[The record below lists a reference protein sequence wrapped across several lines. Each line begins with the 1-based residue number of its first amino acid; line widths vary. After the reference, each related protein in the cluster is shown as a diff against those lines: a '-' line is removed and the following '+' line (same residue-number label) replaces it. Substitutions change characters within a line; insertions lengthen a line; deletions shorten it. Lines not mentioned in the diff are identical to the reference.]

1 MESGK
6 ETPKVFKVLSSILLA
21 TLFLL
26 FCCVLYKPA
35 FTTRRIE
42 EALITHLSKC
52 ENIEELNRKNV
63 KTFVLLL
70 EFEYQGKPSLSII
83 STNGNDIAYASYD
96 MDEPTRQFNY
106 YYHGRIIEIIYN
118 PKYSNY
124 LIYNR
129 LHSYL
134 SNLLLSYRKLFSN
147 NNFSHNYCT
156 EYSELYQI
164 DENGNCLLMKRKLN
178 HY

>member
-1 MESGK
+1 M
-6 ETPKVFKVLSSILLA
+6 
-21 TLFLL
+21 L
-26 FCCVLYKPA
+26 FCCVLYKPTLA
-35 FTTRRIE
+35 TRSIE
-42 EALITHLSKC
+42 EAIINHLSNC
-52 ENIEELNRKNV
+52 ENIEELNRTNA

-96 MDEPTRQFNY
+96 MDEPNHRFY
-106 YYHGRIIEIIYN
+106 HYYHGRIIHILYN

-134 SNLLLSYRKLFSN
+134 SKLSSSLSKLFSN
-147 NNFSHNYCT
+147 NTFTYDYCT

-178 HY
+178 YY

>member
-1 MESGK
+1 MRV
-6 ETPKVFKVLSSILLA
+6 ETPKVIKVLSSILLA

-26 FCCVLYKPA
+26 FYCVLSKPTLA
-35 FTTRRIE
+35 TRSIE
-42 EALITHLSKC
+42 EAIINHLSNC
-52 ENIEELNRKNV
+52 ENIDVLSPKYVR
-63 KTFVLLL
+63 TYVLLL
-70 EFEYQGKPSLSII
+70 ELEFQGKPSLSII

-96 MDEPTRQFNY
+96 MNEPTRQFNY
-106 YYHGRIIEIIYN
+106 YYHGRIIHILYN

-178 HY
+178 YY